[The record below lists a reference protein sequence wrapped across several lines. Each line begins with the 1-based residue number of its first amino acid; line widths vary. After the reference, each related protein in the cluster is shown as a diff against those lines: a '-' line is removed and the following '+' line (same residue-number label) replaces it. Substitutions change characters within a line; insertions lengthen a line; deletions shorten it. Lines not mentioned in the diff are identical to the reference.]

1 MKPGER
7 LLLLAGLGAV
17 FFILDIVTGSVSI
30 PLVEVVKILGGG
42 EGTDA
47 SWRSIVLL
55 FRLPRALT
63 ALTAGIGLSIGGLS
77 MQTLFRNPLAGPSVL
92 GINAGANLGVAMV
105 ILFVGTGGSGL
116 LTGGFSLWTK
126 TFITLAAVAGGGAV
140 LLMILLISHYIGSV
154 TLILLFGLMFGYLA
168 NSVVTLLIH
177 FASAGQVQAYI
188 QWTFGSFS
196 STSWGDLALL
206 LPIITLLMV
215 PAVLL
220 IKPLNALL
228 LGETY
233 ARSMG
238 VSILRV
244 RIVIITITAVF
255 AGVIT
260 AFCGPVTFIGVAV
273 PHMARGL
280 MNTSDHRSVLPATI
294 LLGICT
300 ALLADLI
307 SHTPGSPGVLPL
319 NAVTA
324 LLGVP
329 VVIWVLV
336 RRSRSGGGYE

>member
-1 MKPGER
+1 VKSS
-7 LLLLAGLGAV
+7 LKISFLAALAAL
-17 FFILDIVTGSVSI
+17 FFVMDIVAGSVRI
-30 PLVEVVKILGGG
+30 APTEVLRILLGG

-47 SWRSIVLL
+47 AWRDIVLF

-63 ALTAGIGLSIGGLS
+63 AVAAGMGLSVGGLS

-92 GINAGANLGVAMV
+92 GINAGANLGVALV
-105 ILFVGTGGSGL
+105 ILLLGTGSGAGVVSL
-116 LTGGFSLWTK
+116 YSLWTK
-126 TFITLAAVAGGGAV
+126 SMVILAAVAGGGAV
-140 LLMILLISHYIGSV
+140 LVLILAISRYIASV
-154 TLILLFGLMFGYLA
+154 TMLLLFGLMFGYLA

-177 FASAGQVQAYI
+177 FATAGQVQAYI
-188 QWTFGSFS
+188 QWTFGSFG
-196 STSWGDLALL
+196 STTWEDLAILLPVVVLL
-206 LPIITLLMV
+206 LV
-215 PAVLL
+215 PALLL

-228 LGETY
+228 LGEEY

-238 VSILRV
+238 VSIRRV
-244 RIVIITITAVF
+244 RVMIISLTSLY
-255 AGVIT
+255 AGIIT

-273 PHMARGL
+273 PHMARGI
-280 MNTSDHRSVLPATI
+280 MDTSDHRPVVPATI
-294 LLGICT
+294 LLGIST

-336 RRSRSGGGYE
+336 RRSRSGGVYE

>member
-1 MKPGER
+1 MKSG
-7 LLLLAGLGAV
+7 LKISLLAAIV
-17 FFILDIVTGSVSI
+17 AIFFILDIVSGSVRI
-30 PLVEVVKILGGG
+30 APVEVIRILLGG
-42 EGTDA
+42 EGADA
-47 SWRSIVLL
+47 AWRDIVLF

-63 ALTAGIGLSIGGLS
+63 ALMAGIGLSVGGLS

-92 GINAGANLGVAMV
+92 GINAGANLGVALV
-105 ILFVGTGGSGL
+105 ILLLGAGSGAATL
-116 LTGGFSLWTK
+116 SVYSLWTK
-126 TFITLAAVAGGGAV
+126 TLIIIAAVAGGGVV
-140 LLMILLISHYIGSV
+140 LLLILLISRYVGSV
-154 TLILLFGLMFGYLA
+154 TMLLLFGLMFGYLA

-188 QWTFGSFS
+188 QWTFGSFG
-196 STSWGDLALL
+196 STTWGDIAVLLPMSLLLL
-206 LPIITLLMV
+206 LPALM
-215 PAVLL
+215 L

-228 LGETY
+228 LGEDY

-238 VSILRV
+238 VSIRRV
-244 RIVIITITAVF
+244 RVLIISLTAVY
-255 AGVIT
+255 AGIIT

-280 MNTSDHRSVLPATI
+280 MNTSDHRPVLPATI
-294 LLGICT
+294 LLGIST

-324 LLGVP
+324 ILGVP

-336 RRSRSGGGYE
+336 RRSRSGGVYG